1 MKWLKRI
8 AFVLSALFVGI
19 QFVRPPR
26 TNPVSDPAL
35 ALKAPPQVQAILDR
49 SCRDCHSNDT
59 RWPWYSNVAPVSWW
73 LADHIRDGRKEL
85 STSEWASYSARKKS
99 RKLEEICEQVEE
111 GEMPLPSY
119 TWVHREAKLS
129 EEDKRVLCAW
139 AKSERLLLRATPRQ
153 NANERPRT

>member
-8 AFVLSALFVGI
+8 AFVLSAIFVGI

-26 TNPVSDPAL
+26 VNPASDPAL
-35 ALKAPPQVQAILDR
+35 ALHAPQNVQAIFDR

-59 RWPWYSNVAPVSWW
+59 QWPWYANVAPVSWW
-73 LADHIRDGRKEL
+73 LSNHVRDGRKEL
-85 STSEWASYSARKKS
+85 SIEQWGSYSTRKKS

-119 TWVHREAKLS
+119 TWIHRAAKLS
-129 EEDKRVLCAW
+129 AEDKRVLCEW
-139 AKSERLLLRATPRQ
+139 TKLERRALSPPNQ
-153 NANERPRT
+153 KPAD